1 MLRGGGERTIYQ
13 LLADWVNNAYLS
25 CFTHYV
31 FLTEQM
37 NRIANKHCKPYIVME
52 GLADVGMAAKNVMEI
67 KKQKPQVLMYAGG
80 LHERYGLKMLTE
92 AFTQLDNSNWNLVIY
107 GSGPFAKDLVKY
119 TEKNERIIYKG
130 VASNEDV
137 VEAELKASL
146 LVNPR
151 PSREEF
157 TRYSFPSK
165 NIEYMVS
172 GTPLLT
178 TPLSGMPVEYYDYV
192 YLFAEETI
200 EGYKATLETILNLSS
215 VELYDKGKKARNFI
229 LTKKNNVVQAGR
241 IIDFMNSN

>member
-1 MLRGGGERTIYQ
+1 
-13 LLADWVNNAYLS
+13 
-25 CFTHYV
+25 
-31 FLTEQM
+31 M
-37 NRIANKHCKPYIVME
+37 NK
-52 GLADVGMAAKNVMEI
+52 
-67 KKQKPQVLMYAGG
+67 
-80 LHERYGLKMLTE
+80 
-92 AFTQLDNSNWNLVIY
+92 
-107 GSGPFAKDLVKY
+107 
-119 TEKNERIIYKG
+119 RIIYKG

-165 NIEYMVS
+165 NVEYMVS

-178 TPLSGMPVEYYDYV
+178 TPLSGMPVEYYV

-200 EGYKATLETILNLSS
+200 EGYKATLETVLNLSS
-215 VELYDKGKKARNFI
+215 VELSDKGKKARNFI

-241 IIDFMNSN
+241 IIDFMNNN

>member
-1 MLRGGGERTIYQ
+1 M
-13 LLADWVNNAYLS
+13 
-25 CFTHYV
+25 
-31 FLTEQM
+31 
-37 NRIANKHCKPYIVME
+37 
-52 GLADVGMAAKNVMEI
+52 
-67 KKQKPQVLMYAGG
+67 
-80 LHERYGLKMLTE
+80 
-92 AFTQLDNSNWNLVIY
+92 
-107 GSGPFAKDLVKY
+107 KY